1 MLMHHES
8 RRDIND
14 FRRFLFI
21 FSGLLQKVYIVKDFL
36 FSFFIQISER
46 IQGVFS
52 DELRINI
59 VDLQDL
65 AHCQLRSGFDTDLI
79 IVINN
84 PVEFLFNLNYI

>member
-1 MLMHHES
+1 MHHES